1 MEEGGSGQA
10 EAAAVSFKAPIHCGC
25 AGGVRWVIIIVFVA
39 VASLP
44 RCLAVPRSLSFPL
57 NLCPCLPAQ
66 LACGIV
72 VVIVVVVVEDKAP
85 QALTAYY
92 KS

>member
-1 MEEGGSGQA
+1 MARQRQQQSRSKRPFI
-10 EAAAVSFKAPIHCGC
+10 EAVREVF
-25 AGGVRWVIIIVFVA
+25 AGLLLLCLLPF
-39 VASLP
+39 P

-72 VVIVVVVVEDKAP
+72 VVVVVVDKAP